1 VDVVCHAEGVTCSAL
16 VEKTDFETVRRSQVA
31 GRHRVRRES
40 RCWKTLELM
49 AHWERLPTVEATLAV
64 ALAAAGEV
72 DGSSAVAT
80 SRVLAAGPRVG
91 W

>member
-1 VDVVCHAEGVTCSAL
+1 
-16 VEKTDFETVRRSQVA
+16 VRQRRVA
-31 GRHRVRRES
+31 GRHQVRRES
-40 RCWKTLELM
+40 RCWKTIELM

-80 SRVLAAGPRVG
+80 SRVLAAGQRVG